1 MLAPT
6 AKEARMAAH
15 PTVPVRLGH
24 FVVDID
30 VEIAPL
36 VALLH
41 RAGITTMQSCQD
53 LDGRVWLM
61 LASTS
66 DLAALLAAVGKPS
79 SNPSSLYRRVRNEAA
94 AAPHVRTDPD
104 QWRYALAPYPLEDR
118 LWPQHW
124 DFEVTVDFPRTD
136 LAEVT
141 QRVEEFGA
149 QGRTEQPPEPGP
161 EPEHAWSDDP
171 LRSP

>member
-1 MLAPT
+1 
-6 AKEARMAAH
+6 MAAH

-36 VALLH
+36 IAVLH

-53 LDGRVWLM
+53 RDGRVWLM
-61 LASTS
+61 LASMS

-79 SNPSSLYRRVRNEAA
+79 ANPASLYRRVRNEAA

-124 DFEVTVDFPRTD
+124 DFEVAVEFPTAD
-136 LAEVT
+136 LAEVS
-141 QRVEEFGA
+141 QRVEEFVALGH
-149 QGRTEQPPEPGP
+149 TEP
-161 EPEHAWSDDP
+161 EPELGDAWPEDP
-171 LRSP
+171 AQSP